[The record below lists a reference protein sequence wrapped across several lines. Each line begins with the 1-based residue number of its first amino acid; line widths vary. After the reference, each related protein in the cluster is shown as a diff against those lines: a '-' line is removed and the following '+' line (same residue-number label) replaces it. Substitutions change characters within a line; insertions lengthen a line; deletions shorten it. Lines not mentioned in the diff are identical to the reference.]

1 MAQKAISDEQIISAL
16 LNHGTLKA
24 TAAALKISE
33 RALYDRM
40 NTGEFQGLYKSAR
53 ADLLRQAVNKI
64 NAQLEAAVDTVAE
77 IMADKNNN
85 PAVRLQAAQTL
96 LNNVAKFTER
106 LQKSEAAVISQEEN
120 NRFGLW

>member
-1 MAQKAISDEQIISAL
+1 MAKAISDEQIISAL
-16 LNHGTLKA
+16 LANGTLKA

-40 NTGEFQGLYKSAR
+40 NTGEFQALYKDAR
-53 ADLLRQAVNKI
+53 ADLLRQAVYKL
-64 NAQLEAAVDTVAE
+64 NAQLEAAIDTIAD
-77 IMADKNNN
+77 IMADKENN

-96 LNNVAKFTER
+96 LNNAAKFTER
-106 LQKSEAAVISQEEN
+106 LQVSEAAVISQEEN

>member
-77 IMADKNNN
+77 IMANKDNN

>member
-1 MAQKAISDEQIISAL
+1 MAKGISDEQIITAL

-24 TAAALKISE
+24 TAAALRMSE

-77 IMADKNNN
+77 IMADKDNN

>member
-1 MAQKAISDEQIISAL
+1 MAKAISDEQIITAL

-24 TAAALKISE
+24 TAAALKLSE

-40 NTGEFQGLYKSAR
+40 NTGEFQGLYKAAK
-53 ADLLRQAVNKI
+53 ADMLRQAVCKI
-64 NAQLEAAVDTVAE
+64 NAQIAAAVDTVAE
-77 IMADKNNN
+77 IMADKENN

-96 LNNVAKFTER
+96 LNNAAKFAQH
-106 LQKSEAAVISQEEN
+106 LQSTEAAVISQAET

>member
-77 IMADKNNN
+77 IMADKDNN